1 MKVSFKHLRPIA
13 VVLGA
18 TAFAILSFPGNALA
32 ADPITGAWLGAGS
45 QVTGHL
51 HVITENG
58 GWVEIRAA
66 EDYALRDY
74 SYCRVPS
81 NQLIGRFQ
89 FTGTDQNG
97 NRRYEG
103 QWFSWTIPSPG
114 VCTVSAPSGQYT
126 ASLQPGRDTFQNPP
140 LQYGPDN
147 MINIY
152 EGSYPLD
159 KGFPA
164 DVSIGFIRKSG
175 APPTTGPRVSSAP
188 DYAPICESAMT
199 AIERTHKA
207 TTLTVYGPAAQAR
220 VEWISRLTYDNGD
233 CVGAYIFW
241 LKAPPDMKEYRTLEW
256 HTDTG
261 AGRVAVSALV
271 QQYAKDNPDLQ
282 WTPTTGH

>member
-18 TAFAILSFPGNALA
+18 TAFAILSFPAKALA

-45 QVTGHL
+45 TSYRPPSSDHREWGMGRDTGGL
-51 HVITENG
+51 E
-58 GWVEIRAA
+58 
-66 EDYALRDY
+66 LRP
-74 SYCRVPS
+74 SGLFLCRVSS

-97 NRRYEG
+97 HRRYAG
-103 QWFSWTIPSPG
+103 QWFSWTISSPG
-114 VCTVSAPSGQYT
+114 VCAVLGPSGQYT
-126 ASLQPGRDTFQNPP
+126 ASLQPGSDSFQDPR

-175 APPTTGPRVSSAP
+175 ASVLPPLPP
-188 DYAPICESAMT
+188 PPPPP
-199 AIERTHKA
+199 A
-207 TTLTVYGPAAQAR
+207 TTATAAAAAAATTATAAAAAAAAALAAMRPSSCR
-220 VEWISRLTYDNGD
+220 V
-233 CVGAYIFW
+233 
-241 LKAPPDMKEYRTLEW
+241 KPPHLQV
-256 HTDTG
+256 
-261 AGRVAVSALV
+261 AGSTR
-271 QQYAKDNPDLQ
+271 
-282 WTPTTGH
+282 